1 MNFDRV
7 APHYRWLETI
17 VFGNQL
23 QRARVAF
30 LKEIE
35 TPRRVLMVGE
45 GNGRFLAEF
54 VRAYPAAAVDCI
66 EASAGMIALARKRA
80 KDAQVRFIHSDLSE
94 IDLQAAHYDLIVT
107 HFFLDCFDQE
117 TLPFVLGKLAGA
129 ATLDARW
136 LVADFHPLLHGW
148 RRWRAQ
154 ALIVIMYLFFRVGT
168 GIEARR
174 LVDYH
179 LLLELHG
186 FARSREFLAPNEM
199 IRSELWK
206 RLDKPPHTSNLSS

>member
-7 APHYRWLETI
+7 APHYRWLETV

-30 LKEIE
+30 LREIE
-35 TPRRVLMVGE
+35 APRRVLIVGE
-45 GNGRFLAEF
+45 GNGCFLAEF
-54 VRAYPAAAVDCI
+54 VRAHPAAEVDCI
-66 EASAGMIALARKRA
+66 EASAGMIALARKREKA
-80 KDAQVRFIHSDLSE
+80 VQVRFMHSDLSE
-94 IDLQAAHYDLIVT
+94 IDLPAAHYDLIVT
-107 HFFLDCFDQE
+107 HFFLDCFNQK

-136 LVADFHPLLHGW
+136 LVADFHPPLHGW

-154 ALIVIMYLFFRVGT
+154 ALIAIMYVFFRVVA
-168 GIEARR
+168 GIGARR

-179 LLLELHG
+179 PLLELHR
-186 FARSREFLAPNEM
+186 FARFREFIAPNEM
-199 IRSELWK
+199 IRSELWG
-206 RLDKPPHTSNLSS
+206 RRELDAPPAF